1 MAKVRPAEKTEGLF
15 MKPLL
20 PYPALASAVMADNS
34 ALALPVTDLSNR
46 QILEGFIHQVF
57 KRAYGAT
64 IYNYMPVL
72 LGLRNTRGS
81 LVTALGMRAAA
92 NQALFLEQYLRN
104 PVEHVLGLHTAGSI
118 RRDSIIELG
127 NLAAIH
133 PGSSRLLI
141 KNLANSLYTA
151 GYQWVVFTIT
161 ASLVNSFERL
171 GLSLIRLA
179 PARIT
184 ELPPAM
190 RSNWGS
196 YYDNK
201 PAVYAG
207 HIPAG
212 IQQIEHPQE
221 EDHFNLD
228 EVVNELRLDN
238 ACSHILDEC
247 LPCLI

>member
-1 MAKVRPAEKTEGLF
+1 
-15 MKPLL
+15 
-20 PYPALASAVMADNS
+20 
-34 ALALPVTDLSNR
+34 
-46 QILEGFIHQVF
+46 
-57 KRAYGAT
+57 
-64 IYNYMPVL
+64 MPVL

-81 LVTALGMRAAA
+81 LVTALGMRTAAG
-92 NQALFLEQYLRN
+92 QALFLEQYLRS
-104 PVEHVLGLHTAGSI
+104 PVENVLSLHTADPV

-141 KNLANSLYTA
+141 KSLASSLYTA
-151 GYQWVVFTIT
+151 GYEWVVFTIT

-171 GLSLIRLA
+171 GLSLTRLA
-179 PARIT
+179 SARISD
-184 ELPPAM
+184 LPPAL
-190 RSNWGS
+190 RCNWGS
-196 YYDNK
+196 YYDNA

-207 HIPAG
+207 YIPAG

-228 EVVNELRLDN
+228 DVVKELRQGN
-238 ACSHILDEC
+238 ACSHVFDEC